1 MSVYTIYKNV
11 IYSKLFCKIKTKVTS
26 LVTLVISV
34 GFALRGQGFFVA
46 FEQRQN
52 VIVGVM

>member
-11 IYSKLFCKIKTKVTS
+11 MYSKLFCKIKTKVTS

-34 GFALRGQGFFVA
+34 WFTQRGQVFFVA

>member
-11 IYSKLFCKIKTKVTS
+11 MYSKLFCKIKTKVTS

-34 GFALRGQGFFVA
+34 GIALRGQVFFVA